1 MSGEAQGER
10 MQAALG
16 LPGDPGPWAGQ
27 LKGKILGL
35 GPLRPPG
42 TLPLPTARPPHTP
55 LSPPSPAYSLPTP
68 ATSGHLC
75 PHIPSHGPPTS
86 THSTCPLRKFL
97 VQIPTHPITGP
108 FNLHSRYMSFQKVP
122 SSNPTHGSSVSSSGH
137 LPKSR
142 IIGQPVERTH

>member
-1 MSGEAQGER
+1 

-42 TLPLPTARPPHTP
+42 TLPLPTPRPPHTS
-55 LSPPSPAYSLPTP
+55 LPPSPQHTPFPLLP
-68 ATSGHLC
+68 
-75 PHIPSHGPPTS
+75 
-86 THSTCPLRKFL
+86 PLG
-97 VQIPTHPITGP
+97 ICAPHPITGP

-142 IIGQPVERTH
+142 VIGQPVERTR